1 MSTFR
6 SAWSASYWRTC
17 ANSALSRSGH
27 LSRQRRSRLTRTRS
41 GRSSMAYAGYE
52 AGGVERPGRRHRAIK
67 ILLAGGFGV
76 GKTTLVGA
84 VSEIRPLRTEEP
96 LSTSGAA
103 VDSTAGVERKT
114 TTTVAMDFGRITL
127 REDLVL
133 YLFGTPGQERFW
145 FMWDELALGALGAV
159 VLADTRR
166 LADCFPAIDY
176 FERRDIPFIV
186 ALNCF
191 DGARRYATG
200 DVRVALDLDPGLPI
214 IMCDARSR
222 ESAKDVLI
230 TLIEHVLSAADEP
243 VSR

>member
-1 MSTFR
+1 
-6 SAWSASYWRTC
+6 
-17 ANSALSRSGH
+17 
-27 LSRQRRSRLTRTRS
+27 
-41 GRSSMAYAGYE
+41 MAYGGFE
-52 AGGVERPGRRHRAIK
+52 AGGGAARQHRAIK

-76 GKTTLVGA
+76 GKTTMVGA

-96 LSTSGAA
+96 LTESSTL
-103 VDSTAGVERKT
+103 VDSTVGVERKT

-145 FMWDELALGALGAV
+145 FMWDELVLGALGAV

-166 LADCFPAIDY
+166 LADCFPAIDF

-186 ALNCF
+186 ALNWF
-191 DGARRYATG
+191 EGSRRYTLE
-200 DVRVALDLDPGLPI
+200 DVRVALDLDPHLPI
-214 IMCDARSR
+214 IVCDARSR
-222 ESAKDVLI
+222 ESAKEVLI
-230 TLIEHVLSAADEP
+230 TLIEHVLSMTDEP

>member
-1 MSTFR
+1 
-6 SAWSASYWRTC
+6 
-17 ANSALSRSGH
+17 
-27 LSRQRRSRLTRTRS
+27 
-41 GRSSMAYAGYE
+41 MAYGGFE
-52 AGGVERPGRRHRAIK
+52 ADGGAERQHRAIK
-67 ILLAGGFGV
+67 IVLAGGFGV

-96 LSTSGAA
+96 LSASGTQ
-103 VDSTAGVERKT
+103 VDNTAGVERKT

-133 YLFGTPGQERFW
+133 YLFGTPGQQRFW
-145 FMWDELALGALGAV
+145 FMWDELVLGALGAV

-176 FERRDIPFIV
+176 FERREIPFIV

-191 DGARRYATG
+191 EGARRYELD
-200 DVRVALDLDPGLPI
+200 DVRLALDLDPGLPI

-222 ESAKDVLI
+222 ESAKEVLI
-230 TLIEHVLSAADEP
+230 ALIEHVLSVADEP
-243 VSR
+243 VSL